1 MQITTRQTQG
11 VVVAKLSGRLI
22 AGSDAT
28 AFRNRIKGLVD
39 AGSSKIV
46 LDMSGLDMA
55 DSSALGELT
64 SAQRAAA
71 AAGGGLVLLHVS
83 GEVRRVLEL
92 ARVASGF
99 AIYDD
104 EIDAVTSFRR

>member
-1 MQITTRQTQG
+1 MRITTRQTQG
-11 VVVAKLSGRLI
+11 VVIAKLSGRLI

-28 AFRNRIKGLVD
+28 AFRGRIKGLLD
-39 AGSSKIV
+39 AGSSNIV
-46 LDMSGLDMA
+46 LDLAGVDMM
-55 DSSALGELT
+55 DSSGLGELT
-64 SAQRAAA
+64 SAQRGA
-71 AAGGGLVLLHVS
+71 AAGGGGVVLLNVT